1 MIVFALLF
9 GAICGAFAVLI
20 CNIKD
25 DQVRSLHALGMRN
38 RNDHRE
44 THHDET
50 RRHPRD
56 PARPDPA
63 RRGQGPMLGR

>member
-25 DQVRSLHALGMRN
+25 DQVRSLRALGMRN
-38 RNDHRE
+38 RNDHRG
-44 THHDET
+44 
-50 RRHPRD
+50 D
-56 PARPDPA
+56 PS
-63 RRGQGPMLGR
+63 